1 VATARVALIRS
12 SSIVDELEQVHHRIS
27 ERAYERY
34 RTSDGCGTPDED
46 WLKAERELF
55 WQPAVEVR
63 RKDSRFEVRAAV
75 AGVDAKDLSITVSP
89 EHLVI
94 KGNGAHVHQAS
105 DVTVHSCEFSGG
117 QLFRVVPFPEPV
129 VPEDVTAECRNGL
142 LTVTAPI
149 PGSKPATRPVV
160 KARSRR

>member
-1 VATARVALIRS
+1 VTRAPSVADEVDHIR
-12 SSIVDELEQVHHRIS
+12 HRIS

-34 RTSDGCGTPDED
+34 RTSDGCSNSDED
-46 WLKAERELF
+46 WLKAERELL

-63 RKDSRFEVRAAV
+63 QKDGRFEVRAAV
-75 AGVDAKDLSITVSP
+75 AGVDTKDLSVTVSP

-94 KGNGAHVHQAS
+94 KGNGAHTHQAI
-105 DVTVHSCEFSGG
+105 DGTVHCCEFSGG
-117 QLFRVVPFPEPV
+117 QLFRMVPFPEPV
-129 VPEDVTAECRNGL
+129 VPENVTAECRNGL

-149 PGSKPATRPVV
+149 SGSEPATRTAV

>member
-1 VATARVALIRS
+1 VEELDRIR
-12 SSIVDELEQVHHRIS
+12 QRIS

-34 RTSDGCGTPDED
+34 RTSDGCSSPDED
-46 WLKAERELF
+46 WLKAERELL

-63 RKDSRFEVRAAV
+63 QKDGRFEVRAAV
-75 AGVDAKDLSITVSP
+75 AGVDPEDLSVTVSP

-94 KGNGAHVHQAS
+94 KGNGAHIHEATDGAVHC
-105 DVTVHSCEFSGG
+105 CEFSGG
-117 QLFRVVPFPEPV
+117 QLFRMVSFPEPIV
-129 VPEDVTAECRNGL
+129 AEKVTAECRNGL

-149 PGSKPATRPVV
+149 PGSKPATRPSV

>member
-34 RTSDGCGTPDED
+34 RTSDGCSSPDED
-46 WLKAERELF
+46 WLKAEREPL

-63 RKDSRFEVRAAV
+63 QKDGRFEVRAAV
-75 AGVDAKDLSITVSP
+75 AGVDAKDLSVTVSP

-94 KGNGAHVHQAS
+94 KGNGAHTHQAA
-105 DVTVHSCEFSGG
+105 DGTVHCCEFSGG
-117 QLFRVVPFPEPV
+117 QLFCVVPFPEPV
-129 VPEDVTAECRNGL
+129 VAESVTAECRNGL

-149 PGSKPATRPVV
+149 SGSEPVSRSVV